1 MLIWTDLLYTFA
13 SLNWSNISYWKR
25 LISHFNVINQYPSC
39 CYYRPSVQNFRVKL
53 IRHLHQVCS
62 KRIISALLP
71 FGICLISQAIWINFE
86 KQHVSVFEIWS
97 RLIMFINKGPG
108 PFIICKT
115 LLLWICSRTI
125 LRSIQQTFYYGSVY
139 FNFDPGAYWT

>member
-1 MLIWTDLLYTFA
+1 MLIWTDLLYTFV
-13 SLNWSNISYWKR
+13 SLNWSNISYWKG

-62 KRIISALLP
+62 KRIISLLLS

-86 KQHVSVFEIWS
+86 KQRVSVFFLFFCFCFFEIWP
-97 RLIMFINKGPG
+97 RLIIFINKGPG

-125 LRSIQQTFYYGSVY
+125 IRSIQQTFS
-139 FNFDPGAYWT
+139 